1 MEDGHPILKESHI
14 GMVYTFWIFFPPWN
28 LTARLHLQREPQSRE
43 MGQPSIGLEPTPRQS
58 SNWNQKDSR
67 VEKNQAKVSQ
77 KEAIKGFQ
85 FKIIPTGSTGVSL
98 VYQSP
103 SFLDNGCW
111 IHEFL

>member
-14 GMVYTFWIFFPPWN
+14 GMVYTFWKIYPPWN

-67 VEKNQAKVSQ
+67 VEKKPGKSEP
-77 KEAIKGFQ
+77 KSFAIKGVQ
-85 FKIIPTGSTGVSL
+85 VKIILNWFNFL